1 VGRFDSA
8 LALKLAVASIFG
20 VLVVAVVI
28 GEVTIVV
35 VAFGALVL
43 SLRFQRLQ
51 EAKRL
56 HGYHRRRRRRRSSG
70 PGSGPAS

>member
-1 VGRFDSA
+1 LGRFDSA
-8 LALKLAVASIFG
+8 LALKLGVASIFG

-28 GEVTIVV
+28 DEIAMVV

-43 SLRFQRLQ
+43 SLRFQRRQ

-56 HGYHRRRRRRRSSG
+56 HGYRRKRRRRT
-70 PGSGPAS
+70 

>member
-1 VGRFDSA
+1 LGRFDSA
-8 LALKLAVASIFG
+8 LALKIGVASIFG

-35 VAFGALVL
+35 AAFAALVL
-43 SLRFQRLQ
+43 SLRVQRRQ

-56 HGYHRRRRRRRSSG
+56 HGYRRKRRRRT
-70 PGSGPAS
+70 

>member
-1 VGRFDSA
+1 LGRFDSA
-8 LALKLAVASIFG
+8 LALKIGVASIFG

-35 VAFGALVL
+35 AAFAALVL
-43 SLRFQRLQ
+43 SLRVQRRQ

-56 HGYHRRRRRRRSSG
+56 HDYRRKRRRRT
-70 PGSGPAS
+70 